1 MTATDSLRPR
11 IKLKLAR
18 FALWF
23 LHDTHSNTHTQQCDL
38 NTETLWLVVVKTE
51 WARISSRWHFRKR
64 TPALAK
70 RLTNV
75 SISTGYRGKQTV
87 TFPEQRGLYNAR
99 QGDPALLLLPLS
111 SSLPFLAVAAFPIV
125 RWRATRAIL
134 GRHDSESL
142 AARQLPSGRVW
153 WKGDG
158 QISNGSSLPRVSATL
173 IAESLLTFSQLLL
186 FFFFLFSR

>member
-1 MTATDSLRPR
+1 MSADFLAMTLS
-11 IKLKLAR
+11 
-18 FALWF
+18 
-23 LHDTHSNTHTQQCDL
+23 
-38 NTETLWLVVVKTE
+38 E
-51 WARISSRWHFRKR
+51 HFRKR

-125 RWRATRAIL
+125 RWRAIL

-142 AARQLPSGRVW
+142 AARQLLSGRVW

-158 QISNGSSLPRVSATL
+158 QISSGSSLPLVSATL

-186 FFFFLFSR
+186 FFFFFFFFFFLFSR